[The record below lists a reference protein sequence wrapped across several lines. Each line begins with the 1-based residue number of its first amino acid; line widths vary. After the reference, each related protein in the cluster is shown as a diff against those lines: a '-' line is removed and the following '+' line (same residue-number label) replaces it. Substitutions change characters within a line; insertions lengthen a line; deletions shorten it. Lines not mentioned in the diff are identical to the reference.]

1 MLYRWYVA
9 ALAVGCL
16 SAAEP
21 NWRRLDGSRITGREA
36 EAFTKQTVN
45 EAKVTGAQIAIVERG
60 KLVWSGSFG
69 YRNREQKLPFE
80 KDTMTWAASITK
92 GVFATYVMQLVERG
106 ELSLD
111 EPVAKMLP
119 KPLDQYEPYRE
130 TASELVKDPQ
140 WPKVTPRMLLSHT
153 AGFANFVFVEPDKK
167 MHLHFAPGTKFS
179 YSGEGFNLLQY
190 VIEQKKGKALDAL
203 MQESLFGPS
212 GMTRSGMI
220 YREEFGTN
228 IADRYDQNEKFLSQT
243 RRFPA
248 RGAGSLTTTAED
260 LAKFAIG
267 LMNGKVIRPATRA
280 KMLTPVLPLRT
291 QHQFAVSAN
300 EPESAEA
307 AAVGLAYGVGWGLLT
322 KTKFGPAF
330 FKEGHGDG
338 AVTHMLCFLKRKS
351 CVIVLT
357 NSENGTLVFRPL
369 MEKLFGDTVTPWEWE
384 GYTPEYVKLRRQQ
397 GQ

>member
-1 MLYRWYVA
+1 MLIRCWVA
-9 ALAVGCL
+9 AWAVLGL

-21 NWRRLDGSRITGREA
+21 SLRRLDGSRITVREA
-36 EAFTKQTVN
+36 EAFAQQTLA
-45 EAKVTGAQIAIVERG
+45 ELKVTGAQVAMVDRG
-60 KLVWSGSFG
+60 KLVWSASFG

-80 KDTMTWAASITK
+80 KGTMTWAASITK

-153 AGFANFVFVEPDKK
+153 AGFANFVFLEPDKK
-167 MHLHFAPGTKFS
+167 MHLHFAPGTKYS

-190 VIEQKKGKALDAL
+190 VIEQKKGKTLDAL
-203 MQESLFGPS
+203 MQESLFGPL

-220 YREEFGTN
+220 YRQEFGTN
-228 IADRYDQNEKFLSQT
+228 IADRYDENEKFLSQT
-243 RRFPA
+243 RRSPA

-260 LAKFAIG
+260 LAKLAIG
-267 LMNGKVIRPATRA
+267 LMDGKVIRPATRQ
-280 KMLTPVLPLRT
+280 KMLTPVIQLRM
-291 QHQFAVSAN
+291 QHQFAVAAN

-322 KTKFGPAF
+322 KTKFGLAF

-338 AVTHMLCFLKRKS
+338 AVTHLLCFPKRKA
-351 CVIVLT
+351 CFIVLT
-357 NSENGTLVFRPL
+357 NSENGTLAFRPL
-369 MEKLFGDTVTPWEWE
+369 MEKIFGDTVTPWEWE